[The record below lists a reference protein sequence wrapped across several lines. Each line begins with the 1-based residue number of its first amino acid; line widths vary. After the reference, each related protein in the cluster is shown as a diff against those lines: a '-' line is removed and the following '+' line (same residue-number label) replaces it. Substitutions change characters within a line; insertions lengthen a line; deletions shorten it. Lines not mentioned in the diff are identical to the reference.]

1 MHNPFEQTPCARGL
15 AARAVPLTQGDNV
28 LFELFSPSV
37 RGRAALRSASPTGR
51 STNRSAAGGLFNHLN
66 KSFAKVSFAR
76 SGRTEGDGLAL
87 VILLALFLVAAG
99 CTVGPKYKLP
109 ASPATPNFKEPP
121 PNNWKEAQPQDS
133 ELRGNWWEIFGD
145 ADLNGLED
153 QVNVSNQNIAAA
165 EARFRSARAAI
176 RIARSGLFPTVTVG
190 ANSTT
195 QRVSPNRANSGA
207 LITTG
212 PTTLYELPLDINY
225 EVDLWG
231 RVRRMIEANV
241 DVVQATAA
249 DVETIRLSMHAELAQ
264 DYFQMRGLDDE
275 EKLFQSTIVAYQ
287 QALQLTTNQYNQ
299 GFVSQVDVAQA
310 QTQLDTARAQY
321 TDLGVAR
328 AQFEHAIAVIT
339 GKPPAEVTI
348 PPANLPAEPPV
359 IPVALPSQLLER
371 RPDVASAERQAAAA
385 NAQIGVAKTAYYPTL
400 SLTFTGGVQSS
411 SLSNLLS
418 WPSRFW
424 SVGPALAETLFDGG
438 ARRGLTQEAEANYDQ
453 SVAVYRQSVLS
464 AFQDVEDNLAALRI
478 LSEEAEQ
485 QDVAIASAQH
495 SVDLAFS
502 RYRGG
507 ITTYLEVVTAQNA
520 LLVNQRTGVE
530 IRTRRMTASV
540 LLVKA
545 LGGGWNVRDLPQV
558 K

>member
-1 MHNPFEQTPCARGL
+1 MAQP
-15 AARAVPLTQGDNV
+15 PL
-28 LFELFSPSV
+28 LE
-37 RGRAALRSASPTGR
+37 
-51 STNRSAAGGLFNHLN
+51 
-66 KSFAKVSFAR
+66 K
-76 SGRTEGDGLAL
+76 EGNGLAL
-87 VILLALFLVAAG
+87 VILLALFLVATG

-121 PNNWKEAQPQDS
+121 PSNWKEAQPQDS
-133 ELRGNWWEIFGD
+133 ELRGTWWEMFGD
-145 ADLNGLED
+145 TDLNGLED

-195 QRVSPNRANSGA
+195 QRVSANRANSGA

-212 PTTLYELPLDINY
+212 PTTLYQLPLDINY

-231 RVRRMIEANV
+231 KVRRMIEANV
-241 DVVQATAA
+241 DAAQATAA
-249 DVETIRLSMHAELAQ
+249 DIETIRLSMHSELAQ

-275 EKLFQSTIVAYQ
+275 GKLYQSTIVEYE

-339 GKPPAEVTI
+339 GKPPAELTI
-348 PPANLPAEPPV
+348 PPAKLPAQPPV

-371 RPDVASAERQAAAA
+371 RPDVASAERQAASA
-385 NAQIGVAKTAYYPTL
+385 NAQIGVAKAAYYPTL
-400 SLTFTGGVQSS
+400 SLALTGGVQSS
-411 SLSNLLS
+411 SLSNLLT

-438 ARRGLTQEAEANYDQ
+438 ARRGLTQEAQANYDQ
-453 SVAVYRQSVLS
+453 AVAVYRQSVLS

-478 LSEEAEQ
+478 LSEESEQ

-495 SVDLAFS
+495 SVDLSLS

-520 LLVNQRTGVE
+520 LLVDQRTGVE
-530 IRTRRMTASV
+530 IRTRRMVASV

-545 LGGGWNVRDLPQV
+545 LGGGWNVHDLPQV

>member
-1 MHNPFEQTPCARGL
+1 
-15 AARAVPLTQGDNV
+15 
-28 LFELFSPSV
+28 
-37 RGRAALRSASPTGR
+37 
-51 STNRSAAGGLFNHLN
+51 
-66 KSFAKVSFAR
+66 
-76 SGRTEGDGLAL
+76 
-87 VILLALFLVAAG
+87 
-99 CTVGPKYKLP
+99 
-109 ASPATPNFKEPP
+109 
-121 PNNWKEAQPQDS
+121 
-133 ELRGNWWEIFGD
+133 
-145 ADLNGLED
+145 
-153 QVNVSNQNIAAA
+153 
-165 EARFRSARAAI
+165 
-176 RIARSGLFPTVTVG
+176 LFPTATVG

-195 QRVSPNRANSGA
+195 SRVSANRANSGA

-231 RVRRMIEANV
+231 KVRRIIEANV
-241 DVVQATAA
+241 ATAQATAA

-275 EKLFQSTIVAYQ
+275 EKLFQSTIAAYRE
-287 QALQLTTNQYNQ
+287 ALQLTTNQYKQ
-299 GFVSQVDVAQA
+299 GVVSQVDVALA
-310 QTQLDTARAQY
+310 QTQLDTARAQA
-321 TDLGVAR
+321 TDIGVAR

-339 GKPPAEVTI
+339 GNPPAELTI
-348 PPANLPAEPPV
+348 PPAQLPVQPPA

-371 RPDVASAERQAAAA
+371 RPDIASAERQTAAA
-385 NAQIGVAKTAYYPTL
+385 NAQIGVAKSAYYPTL
-400 SLTFTGGVQSS
+400 SLTFSGGVQSS

-418 WPSRFW
+418 LPSRFW
-424 SVGPALAETLFDGG
+424 SVGPALAETVFDGG
-438 ARRGLTQEAEANYDQ
+438 ARRGLTLEAEANYDQ
-453 SVAVYRQSVLS
+453 TVAVYRQSVLS

-485 QDVAIASAQH
+485 QDVAIASSQH
-495 SVDLAFS
+495 SVDLALH

-520 LLVNQRTGVE
+520 LLANQRTGVE
-530 IRTRRMTASV
+530 IRTRRMVASV

>member
-1 MHNPFEQTPCARGL
+1 
-15 AARAVPLTQGDNV
+15 
-28 LFELFSPSV
+28 
-37 RGRAALRSASPTGR
+37 
-51 STNRSAAGGLFNHLN
+51 
-66 KSFAKVSFAR
+66 
-76 SGRTEGDGLAL
+76 
-87 VILLALFLVAAG
+87 
-99 CTVGPKYKLP
+99 
-109 ASPATPNFKEPP
+109 
-121 PNNWKEAQPQDS
+121 
-133 ELRGNWWEIFGD
+133 
-145 ADLNGLED
+145 
-153 QVNVSNQNIAAA
+153 
-165 EARFRSARAAI
+165 
-176 RIARSGLFPTVTVG
+176 
-190 ANSTT
+190 
-195 QRVSPNRANSGA
+195 
-207 LITTG
+207 
-212 PTTLYELPLDINY
+212 
-225 EVDLWG
+225 
-231 RVRRMIEANV
+231 
-241 DVVQATAA
+241 
-249 DVETIRLSMHAELAQ
+249 MHAELAQ

-507 ITTYLEVVTAQNA
+507 ITTYLEVVTAQTA

-540 LLVKA
+540 LLVKG

>member
-1 MHNPFEQTPCARGL
+1 MKPAH
-15 AARAVPLTQGDNV
+15 
-28 LFELFSPSV
+28 
-37 RGRAALRSASPTGR
+37 
-51 STNRSAAGGLFNHLN
+51 
-66 KSFAKVSFAR
+66 
-76 SGRTEGDGLAL
+76 
-87 VILLALFLVAAG
+87 VIFLLALLLAA
-99 CTVGPKYKLP
+99 CTVGPKYKVP
-109 ASPATPNFKEPP
+109 ASPTTPNFKEPP
-121 PNNWKEAQPQDS
+121 PANWKEAQPQDS
-133 ELRGNWWEIFGD
+133 EIRTNWWESFGD
-145 ADLNGLED
+145 SDLNDLEV

-165 EARFRSARAAI
+165 EARFRAARGAI
-176 RIARSGLFPTVTVG
+176 RIGRAGLFPTVTVG

-195 QRVSPNRANSGA
+195 SRVSANRANSGA

-212 PTTLYELPLDINY
+212 PTSLYQLPLDINY

-231 RVRRMIEANV
+231 RVRRLIEANAATA
-241 DVVQATAA
+241 QATAA
-249 DVETIRLSMHAELAQ
+249 DVETIRLTMHAELAQ

-275 EKLFQSTIVAYQ
+275 EKLYQSTIAAYQ

-310 QTQLDTARAQY
+310 QTQLDTARAEY

-339 GKPPAEVTI
+339 GQPPADLTI
-348 PPANLPAEPPV
+348 PPAQLPTQPPV

-385 NAQIGVAKTAYYPTL
+385 NAQIGVAKSAYFPTL
-400 SLTFTGGVQSS
+400 ALTFTGGVQSS

-424 SVGPALAETLFDGG
+424 SVGPALAETVFDGG
-438 ARRGLTQEAEANYDQ
+438 ARGGLTQEAQANYDQ
-453 SVAVYRQSVLS
+453 AVAVYRQSVLS

-478 LSEEAEQ
+478 LSEEAVQ
-485 QDVAIASAQH
+485 QDTAVASAQH

-520 LLVNQRTGVE
+520 LLANQRTSVE
-530 IRTRRMTASV
+530 IRTRRMVASV

-545 LGGGWNVRDLPQV
+545 LGGGWNVSDLPKV